1 MNVLETINRISELA
15 PAQLGDFS
23 APIMPDVSAAGE
35 LAAISGA
42 SAADIEAAAKLIDG
56 NNHHIAEITAEAQVA
71 ITTTA
76 ENLLGIGHSFLQQAA
91 PVALT
96 ALQPVPGAAAGA
108 IAQLD
113 ALARSHMAEAETA
126 ANELDE
132 QLSALATRL
141 HGIAEEPFALD
152 DASPTATPPS
162 PAQYASTGG
171 NGTAYS
177 PDDNAAFPEANFVPA
192 ALETTGETGIQAGT
206 ATGAESDTETD
217 NPTDNATDDASAA
230 AGRAAVAAAR
240 SQLGTPYQWGGT
252 TPGVGFDCSGFT
264 QWAWGE
270 AGVDIPRLAHEQA
283 VGQQVS
289 VNELREGD
297 LAVWDGHVAMYAGNG
312 ELIEAGSPVS
322 TSPLRTNNLDMNFH
336 GFYRPTA

>member
-1 MNVLETINRISELA
+1 MNVLDTINRISELA
-15 PAQLGDFS
+15 PAQLDDFS

-126 ANELDE
+126 ASELEE

-162 PAQYASTGG
+162 PTQYASTGG
-171 NGTAYS
+171 TGAAYS
-177 PDDNAAFPEANFVPA
+177 LDNNAAFPEANFVPA
-192 ALETTGETGIQAGT
+192 ALETTEETGAQAGT
-206 ATGAESDTETD
+206 PTGTETE
-217 NPTDNATDDASAA
+217 NPTDNTTDDASA

>member
-108 IAQLD
+108 ITQLD
-113 ALARSHMAEAETA
+113 ALARSHMAEAKTA

-141 HGIAEEPFALD
+141 HGIAEEPFTLD

-177 PDDNAAFPEANFVPA
+177 PGNNAAFPEANFVPA
-192 ALETTGETGIQAGT
+192 ALETTEETGAQAGT
-206 ATGAESDTETD
+206 PTGTETE
-217 NPTDNATDDASAA
+217 NTTDDASAA

>member
-23 APIMPDVSAAGE
+23 TPIMPDVSAAGE

-113 ALARSHMAEAETA
+113 ALARSHMTEAETA

-171 NGTAYS
+171 NGAAYS
-177 PDDNAAFPEANFVPA
+177 PDNNAAFPEANFVPA
-192 ALETTGETGIQAGT
+192 ALETTEETGAQAGT
-206 ATGAESDTETD
+206 ETE
-217 NPTDNATDDASAA
+217 NATDDASAA